1 MKKRLLLASI
11 LLAGCGHEHTPPD
24 TWNGQALT
32 RTMTITVGNIPAPE
46 APPNIEFKVVGGF
59 TQKDAAPL
67 TIYAVKCGGKYKQ
80 IYLEGVGILQCDVEE
95 GGVKSVAMGMG
106 AV

>member
-11 LLAGCGHEHTPPD
+11 LLAGCDHETTPP
-24 TWNGQALT
+24 QELT
-32 RTMTITVGNIPAPE
+32 RTMTITVGNIPTPE
-46 APPNIEFKVVGGF
+46 APPSIEFKIVGGL
-59 TQKDAAPL
+59 TQKGAPTL
-67 TIYAVKCGGKYKQ
+67 TIYAVKCVGKYKQ

-95 GGVKSVAMGMG
+95 GGVKTVEMRG